1 MIMSYVTPMMLLYNG
16 FYLFLLSHAVNS
28 NRLIFDPSEAE
39 IHQYI
44 LLLTDQC
51 LLVRLWILVKIG
63 KADWPMLERL
73 FLLHALGYR
82 VRVHSVMKIW
92 LHVAC
97 YYLLF
102 PLVLYLQYSH
112 VSSYHLK
119 CNAAYT
125 GRGSKCFI
133 HGIWI

>member
-1 MIMSYVTPMMLLYNG
+1 MIMSYVTPMMLLYKG
-16 FYLFLLSHAVNS
+16 FYLFPLSRAVNS

-73 FLLHALGYR
+73 LLLHG
-82 VRVHSVMKIW
+82 
-92 LHVAC
+92 
-97 YYLLF
+97 
-102 PLVLYLQYSH
+102 
-112 VSSYHLK
+112 
-119 CNAAYT
+119 
-125 GRGSKCFI
+125 
-133 HGIWI
+133 

>member
-16 FYLFLLSHAVNS
+16 FYLFPLSRAVNS

-51 LLVRLWILVKIG
+51 LLVHLWILVKIG

-73 FLLHALGYR
+73 SLLH
-82 VRVHSVMKIW
+82 V
-92 LHVAC
+92 
-97 YYLLF
+97 
-102 PLVLYLQYSH
+102 
-112 VSSYHLK
+112 
-119 CNAAYT
+119 
-125 GRGSKCFI
+125 
-133 HGIWI
+133 